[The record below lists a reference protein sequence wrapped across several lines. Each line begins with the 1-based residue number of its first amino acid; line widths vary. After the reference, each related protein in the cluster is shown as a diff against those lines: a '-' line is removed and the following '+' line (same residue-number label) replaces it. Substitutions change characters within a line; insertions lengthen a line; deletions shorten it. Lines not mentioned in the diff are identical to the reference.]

1 MPQWPAVLRKVS
13 TASGMPRPVS
23 GYRLR
28 VTSGLISVFACRW
41 SLHRGTSLRSTSL
54 GADVVVP
61 QTVSVCECSF
71 SSPMRLRLRPSGKT
85 GGVGGRTHWEL
96 YLYSSHPV
104 WFWGTGTHRGEPSE
118 DRGKGIAP

>member
-1 MPQWPAVLRKVS
+1 MMFHA
-13 TASGMPRPVS
+13 
-23 GYRLR
+23 Y
-28 VTSGLISVFACRW
+28 FAFD
-41 SLHRGTSLRSTSL
+41 GIV
-54 GADVVVP
+54 DIVVVFP
-61 QTVSVCECSF
+61 YIFLSIYLCQ
-71 SSPMRLRLRPSGKT
+71 LGPSGKI

>member
-1 MPQWPAVLRKVS
+1 MKLVPMLMTALELDPSGSPTGNDPPGHTGSTYPDSAS
-13 TASGMPRPVS
+13 TAAGNDDHRRSRSSEPGDDQ
-23 GYRLR
+23 
-28 VTSGLISVFACRW
+28 I
-41 SLHRGTSLRSTSL
+41 LHAVQMSHVLATGPGSW
-54 GADVVVP
+54 D
-61 QTVSVCECSF
+61 
-71 SSPMRLRLRPSGKT
+71 LRPSGKT